1 MRMRYCTP
9 MLRVCCPLGAGLCL
23 LLSSCRGGSAS
34 HPENQPP
41 AVAVAIVQRGDISH
55 LLSVAGQFEPYQVV
69 QVHAKVSGYIQK
81 INVDI
86 GDRVQKGQT
95 LATLEVPELNAQY
108 RASASQA
115 LQSND
120 AITAAEHDVAR
131 ARSLHTALQ
140 ANFERLQKASD
151 AQPGMIAAQ
160 DLDNARSQAEASAAQ
175 VDAALA
181 SLSGAKQGAL
191 TMTADK
197 ERVGALQSYTRISAP
212 LSGVIT
218 WRYADTGALVQAG
231 TDSDSRSLALVTLSQ
246 SDLLRLRVPVPEDA
260 VRYVHMGDSMQI
272 HVDALGRSFAGKVVR
287 FTRNLDP
294 QTRTMETEVDVP
306 NPDLTITPGMYANTY
321 LQLAHVENALT
332 VPVAAVQAANRIST
346 VMVLTAD
353 NILQSRTVQVG
364 LRGALLVQIVS
375 GLQDGDRVV
384 LGDSGQLR
392 PGTRVTP
399 RVQPE
404 PSSDVM
410 HEEGGMTDE
419 QSAQGGGE

>member
-1 MRMRYCTP
+1 MRMRYHTP
-9 MLRVCCPLGAGLCL
+9 MLRVLCPLGAGFCL
-23 LLSSCRGGSAS
+23 LLSSCRGGSANPAES
-34 HPENQPP
+34 QPT
-41 AVAVAIVQRGDISH
+41 AVAVAAVQRGEISH
-55 LLSVAGQFEPYQVV
+55 LLSLAGQFEPYQVV

-86 GDRVQKGQT
+86 GDRVHKGET

-108 RASASQA
+108 RASASEA
-115 LQSND
+115 LRSND
-120 AITAAEHDVAR
+120 TITAAAHDVAR

-140 ANFERLQKASD
+140 TNYGRLQRASD

-160 DLDNARSQAEASAAQ
+160 ELDNARSQADASAAQ

-181 SLSGAKQGAL
+181 TLSGAKQGAL
-191 TMTADK
+191 TTTADR
-197 ERVGALQSYTRISAP
+197 ERVGALQSYTRITAP

-231 TDSDSRSLALVTLSQ
+231 TSSDKQSLALVTLSQ

-260 VRYVHMGDSMQI
+260 VRYVHIGDSMQI
-272 HVDALGRSFAGKVVR
+272 RVDALGKSFTGKVVR

-332 VPVAAVQAANRIST
+332 VPVAAVQTTGGAST
-346 VMVLTAD
+346 AMVATTD
-353 NILQSRTVQVG
+353 NTLESRKIQVG

-375 GLQDGDRVV
+375 GLEQGDRVV
-384 LGDSGQLR
+384 LGASGELHA
-392 PGTRVTP
+392 GERVTP
-399 RVQPE
+399 RLQPE
-404 PSSDVM
+404 AASDVM

-419 QSAQGGGE
+419 QSAQGASE